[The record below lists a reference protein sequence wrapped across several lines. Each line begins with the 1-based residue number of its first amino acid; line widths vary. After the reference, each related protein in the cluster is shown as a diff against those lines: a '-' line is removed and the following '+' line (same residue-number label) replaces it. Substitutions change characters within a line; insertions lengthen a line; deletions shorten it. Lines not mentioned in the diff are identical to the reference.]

1 VEPYGLERLNREY
14 INSMGK
20 TLKGL
25 CTEKKAFTGIQLGYA
40 IALMANH
47 TIVLYKKIDRKN
59 GSFFNGSYICIN

>member
-1 VEPYGLERLNREY
+1 
-14 INSMGK
+14 MGK